1 MAETLSS
8 DSVLLTVQQVIADV
22 TGNDIADVYPEAELE
37 EELGV
42 TPLDLNRIVVEL
54 NKTFEIFLD
63 IKEIEEQEV
72 GTVKELAVIVL
83 EEVVLG

>member
-1 MAETLSS
+1 MVETLSS

-72 GTVKELAVIVL
+72 STVKELAVIVL